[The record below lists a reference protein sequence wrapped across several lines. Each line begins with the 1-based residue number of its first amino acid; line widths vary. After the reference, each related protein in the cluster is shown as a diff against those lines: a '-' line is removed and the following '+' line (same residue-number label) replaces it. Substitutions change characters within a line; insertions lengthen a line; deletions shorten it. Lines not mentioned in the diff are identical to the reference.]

1 MQITSYISGKYD
13 IEESDL
19 WIRHRGAHDLT
30 DSGLLWEY
38 VRPTDTIQDTK
49 EIEIDVVDLRYLNR
63 YIVALLHDEESKESP
78 MILSKCGTPHRQ
90 SIVYS

>member
-19 WIRHRGAHDLT
+19 WIRRRGAHDLT

-38 VRPTDTIQDTK
+38 VRPTDTIQDTT
-49 EIEIDVVDLRYLNR
+49 ELEIDVVDLRDLNR

-78 MILSKCGTPHRQ
+78 MILSKCGT
-90 SIVYS
+90 SY